1 MGRAR
6 DAWEQ
11 LVAAYA
17 KQDVEAIGD
26 LYTEDAIF
34 LEPQNPPHEGH
45 LLIQAYLNSWLGAR
59 ENVEVS
65 TVRMLESDD
74 GDTVAVEWTIS
85 YTAGGRRWN
94 DIPRAS
100 WFEVHGGRI
109 RYHRD
114 YY

>member
-11 LVAAYA
+11 LGAAMT
-17 KQDVEAIGD
+17 KQDVEAIVD
-26 LYTEDAIF
+26 LYTEDAVY
-34 LEPQNPPHEGH
+34 LEPQNPPHETN

-59 ENVEVS
+59 ESIEVN
-65 TVRMLESDD
+65 TLRMLESED
-74 GDTVAVEWTIS
+74 GTTLAVEWTIS
-85 YTAGGRRWN
+85 YTAAGRRWN

-100 WFEVHGGRI
+100 WFEADGDRI

-114 YY
+114 YF